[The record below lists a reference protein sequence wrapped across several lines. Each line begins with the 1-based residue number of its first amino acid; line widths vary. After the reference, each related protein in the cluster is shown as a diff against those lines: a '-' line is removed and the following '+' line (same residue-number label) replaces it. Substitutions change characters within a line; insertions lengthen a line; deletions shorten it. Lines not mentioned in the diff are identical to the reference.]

1 MNTYVVSF
9 VDAGGSSQ
17 KFTVKADYFRTDTN
31 FVVFYV
37 KPEDGPAENVGQFN
51 INRTVSVV
59 KAEQEPAKL
68 PLKIASLPNK
78 EWAHPYD
85 NQGPEVQ

>member
-9 VDAGGSSQ
+9 VDGAGTSQ
-17 KFTVKADYFRTDTN
+17 KFTLQADYFRTDTN
-31 FVVFYV
+31 FVVFYM

-59 KAEQEPAKL
+59 KSDHEPAAKPYVL
-68 PLKIASLPNK
+68 RGLPNAAK
-78 EWAHPYD
+78 DTLGE
-85 NQGPEVQ
+85 